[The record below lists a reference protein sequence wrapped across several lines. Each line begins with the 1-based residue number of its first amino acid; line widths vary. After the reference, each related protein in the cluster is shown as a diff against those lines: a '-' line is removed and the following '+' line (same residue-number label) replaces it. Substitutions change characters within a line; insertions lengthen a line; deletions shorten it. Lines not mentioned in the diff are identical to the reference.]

1 MDALSRLFHLAQG
14 RIDEALATKAGVDA
28 HDQNQIN
35 VVDQPIEHVQGL
47 GGVEHQTHLTTRA
60 LDGLHTAVH
69 MGAGVGVK
77 TDQIGTGFG
86 KGLGQG
92 VHRRD
97 HQMHVDRHRHAG
109 RGFGMRLEGLA
120 NHGAEGEVGHIMVV
134 HHIEMNPVCAGIND
148 LAHLLTEAGKVS
160 RQNGWGDAIGGRVHG
175 AIISPP
181 DTPDWP

>member
-1 MDALSRLFHLAQG
+1 MLDLAQG
-14 RIDEALATKAGVDA
+14 RINEALATKAGVDA

-35 VVDQPIEHVQGL
+35 VVDQPIEQVQWFS
-47 GGVEHQTHLTTRA
+47 GVEDQAHLATRS
-60 LDGLHTAVH
+60 LDGLHTAVG

-77 TDQIGTGFG
+77 ADQIGAGFG

-97 HQMHVDRHRHAG
+97 HQVHVNWHRHPG
-109 RGFGMRLEGLA
+109 SGFGMRLQGLTH
-120 NHGAEGEVGHIMVV
+120 HGAEAEVGHIMVV

-148 LAHLLTEAGKVS
+148 LAHLLTEAGEIG
-160 RQNGWGDAIGGRVHG
+160 RQNGRGDAIGGCVHG

>member
-1 MDALSRLFHLAQG
+1 MDALACQFDLAQG
-14 RIDEALATKAGVDA
+14 RVNETLATKAGVDA

-77 TDQIGTGFG
+77 TDQIGAGFG

-109 RGFGMRLEGLA
+109 RGFGVWLEGLA
-120 NHGAEGEVGHIMVV
+120 HHGAEAEVGHIMVV